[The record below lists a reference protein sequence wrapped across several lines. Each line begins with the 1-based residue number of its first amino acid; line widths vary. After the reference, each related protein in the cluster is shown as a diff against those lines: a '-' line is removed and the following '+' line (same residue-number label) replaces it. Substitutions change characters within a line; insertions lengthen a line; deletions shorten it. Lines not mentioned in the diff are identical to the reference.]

1 MTKFSIIIPVYNV
14 EKFLPECLDS
24 VAYQSLSDI
33 EIICIDDGSIDSS
46 SKILEQYAK
55 NDKRITI
62 LKQKNQGQGAARNN
76 GLEIAKGDYVLFVDP
91 DDWIEPDTLK
101 ILYKKFLET
110 NAEVI
115 LFDYK
120 KINDLSKSEKLYK
133 FSKEVKKQKYK
144 INLEKT
150 PYFNWRSLKNH
161 ALNGMRLMLWDKA
174 YSLNFL
180 RKNNIKCAPNKHSE
194 DHIFSIKTLISAE
207 KIYYLNIPLYNYR
220 LREGS
225 AVNIKTDENF
235 CIFDN
240 IQYIDDFLKS
250 KNLKIELDKEFKS
263 YKINYLWWHFKRLPY
278 NSKTKYLEMCRNIL
292 SKQDYKRLK
301 SKIET
306 ENKSFIENIFS
317 IKNRIE
323 NAKKYKIITFLG
335 REIKYLPAKAKP
347 EPPPVINRP
356 PFVSIILTAYNAER
370 TLRQCLAALIAQ
382 TYSNI
387 EIICINDG
395 STDKTPDIINNFALK
410 DSRLKVFNT
419 KNQGTAK
426 SRHFAL
432 NNASGEFIMFC
443 DADDRYEK
451 ETVETMVSAIVK
463 NNTDIAMCDC
473 NIIDL
478 SNGKIQ
484 NTASNEYHHLHLK
497 GYQKLSQETIN
508 KINVVLWNKIFRKS
522 LLEKYNIE
530 YPEKYELD
538 DGIFVYKYL
547 AFAKTFFGINKKLY
561 TYVVGNADSMM
572 GKIYTRK
579 NQKSKYDFIL
589 CWYNL
594 YDFLETHK
602 TRLKGALIEISRCQ
616 IRTFYAMLN
625 KSDKQK
631 AFLLITEMIDKYPM
645 LLENEEFQ
653 KIRKTVTLKEFE
665 KIFFKQKVSPV
676 EQIFSIKNNLYK
688 THKVLRIL
696 GIKINIKRKP
706 EKIAVKSGEN
716 ND

>member
-14 EKFLPECLDS
+14 ERFLPECLDS
-24 VAYQSLSDI
+24 IAAQSLPDI
-33 EIICIDDGSIDSS
+33 EIICIDDGSLDGS

-55 NDKRITI
+55 NDKRLTI
-62 LKQKNQGQGAARNN
+62 LKQKNQGQGVARNN
-76 GLEIAKGDYVLFVDP
+76 GLEIAKGDYILFVDP
-91 DDWIEPDTLK
+91 DDWIEADTLK

-115 LFDYK
+115 QFDYK

-150 PYFNWRSLKNH
+150 PYFNWSSVKNH

-180 RKNNIKCAPNKHSE
+180 KKNNIKCAPNKHSE

-220 LREGS
+220 QREGS

-250 KNLKIELDKEFKS
+250 KNLKTELDKEFKS
-263 YKINYLWWHFKRLPY
+263 YKVNYLCWHFDRI
-278 NSKTKYLEMCRNIL
+278 NDSSRTKYLEMCRNIL
-292 SKQDYKRLK
+292 SKQDYKRLIR
-301 SKIET
+301 KIKNG
-306 ENKSFIENIFS
+306 NKSFVENMFS

-323 NAKKYKIITFLG
+323 NARKYKIITFLG
-335 REIKYLPAKAKP
+335 REIKYLPAKEKP
-347 EPPPVINRP
+347 EPPPASIKP
-356 PFVSIILTAYNAER
+356 LVSIILTAYNAER
-370 TLRQCLAALIAQ
+370 TIRQCLAALIAQ

-387 EIICINDG
+387 EIICVNDG
-395 STDKTPDIINNFALK
+395 STDKTPDIINNFAQK

-432 NNASGEFIMFC
+432 NQASGEFIMFC

-451 ETVETMVSAIVK
+451 DMVETMVSAVVE
-463 NNTDIAMCDC
+463 NNVDIAMCDC

-478 SNGKIQ
+478 SNGKLQ
-484 NTASNEYHHLHLK
+484 NRATNEYHHLQLK
-497 GYQKLSQETIN
+497 GYQKISPETIN
-508 KINVVLWNKIFRKS
+508 KINVVVWNKIFRKS
-522 LLEKYNIE
+522 LLKKYNIE
-530 YPEKYELD
+530 YPEKYEHD
-538 DGIFVYKYL
+538 DCIFVYKYL
-547 AFAKTFFGINKKLY
+547 AFAGTFYGINKKLY
-561 TYVVGNADSMM
+561 NYVVGNPDSMM
-572 GKIYTRK
+572 GKLFTGK
-579 NQKSKYDFIL
+579 NGESKYDFIL
-589 CWYNL
+589 CRYNL
-594 YDFLETHK
+594 YDFLE
-602 TRLKGALIEISRCQ
+602 
-616 IRTFYAMLN
+616 M
-625 KSDKQK
+625 
-631 AFLLITEMIDKYPM
+631 
-645 LLENEEFQ
+645 LENKEFQ
-653 KIRKTVTLKEFE
+653 KIRKTVTQEEFE

-706 EKIAVKSGEN
+706 EKTAVKSGEN
-716 ND
+716 NG

>member
-55 NDKRITI
+55 NDKRLTI
-62 LKQKNQGQGAARNN
+62 LKQKNQGQGVARNN
-76 GLEIAKGDYVLFVDP
+76 GLEIAKGDYILFVDP
-91 DDWIEPDTLK
+91 DDWIEADTLK

-115 LFDYK
+115 QFDYK

-133 FSKEVKKQKYK
+133 FSKEVKKRKYK

-150 PYFNWRSLKNH
+150 PYFNWSSVKNH
-161 ALNGMRLMLWDKA
+161 ALNGMRLMLWNKA

-250 KNLKIELDKEFKS
+250 KNLKTELDKEFKS
-263 YKINYLWWHFKRLPY
+263 YKVNYLCWHFDRI
-278 NSKTKYLEMCRNIL
+278 NDSSRTKYLEMCRNIL
-292 SKQDYKRLK
+292 SKEDYKRLIR
-301 SKIET
+301 KIKNG
-306 ENKSFIENIFS
+306 NKSFVENMFS

-323 NAKKYKIITFLG
+323 NARKYKIITFLG
-335 REIKYLPAKAKP
+335 REIKYLPAKEKP
-347 EPPPVINRP
+347 EPPPAISR

-370 TLRQCLAALIAQ
+370 TIRQCLAALIAQ

-387 EIICINDG
+387 EIICVNDG
-395 STDKTPDIINNFALK
+395 STDKTPDIINNFAQQ
-410 DSRLKVFNT
+410 DSRLKVFNNS
-419 KNQGTAK
+419 NQGTAK
-426 SRHFAL
+426 SRYFAL
-432 NNASGEFIMFC
+432 NQASGEFIMFC

-451 ETVETMVSAIVK
+451 DMVETMVSAVVE
-463 NNTDIAMCDC
+463 NNVDIAMCDC

-478 SNGKIQ
+478 SNGKLQ
-484 NTASNEYHHLHLK
+484 NRATNEYHHLQLK
-497 GYQKLSQETIN
+497 GYQKISPETIN
-508 KINVVLWNKIFRKS
+508 KINVVVWNKIFRKS
-522 LLEKYNIE
+522 LLKKYNIE
-530 YPEKYELD
+530 YPEKYEHD
-538 DGIFVYKYL
+538 DCIFVYKYL
-547 AFAKTFFGINKKLY
+547 AFARTFFGINKKLY
-561 TYVVGNADSMM
+561 NYVVGNPDSMM
-572 GKIYTRK
+572 GKLFTGK
-579 NQKSKYDFIL
+579 NRESKYDFIL
-589 CWYNL
+589 CRYNL
-594 YDFLETHK
+594 YDFLETHE
-602 TRLKGALIEISRCQ
+602 TQLKGTLIEISRCQ
-616 IRTFYAMLN
+616 IRIFYAMLN

-631 AFLLITEMIDKYPM
+631 AFLLIKEMIEKYPM
-645 LLENEEFQ
+645 LLENKEFQ
-653 KIRKTVTLKEFE
+653 KIRKTVTPEEFE

-706 EKIAVKSGEN
+706 EKTAVKSGEN
-716 ND
+716 NG